1 MLLSQT
7 IILMSIIKKTSL
19 IVFIAILL
27 FVAYLLINTFN
38 FESKQLTVE
47 AVPRIEMNSAS
58 INNFA
63 EALKIKTVSPEN
75 TADFDSLQFNK
86 FNTFLKDTYPL
97 ADSLLEHK
105 TFNSFSHLYKWQ
117 GSDSSLK
124 PIILMGHLDVVPVIE
139 KNLSEWKVD
148 PFAGTIK
155 NDTIWGRGAIDDKVG
170 VIGIMEAVE
179 LLLSKNFK
187 PKRTMYFTFG
197 HDEEIGGRLGAVT
210 MANYLKEQGITAE
223 YVLDEGGVVS
233 EGFVPGMNKEVALI
247 GVAEK
252 GYLSLNLGVRIEGG
266 HSSMPGKETSIDV
279 MANAISK
286 LKNNPLPS
294 KITAPLK
301 EFMDYIGPEM
311 PFTNKMV
318 FANKGIL
325 SPLLLSVYESSSSG
339 NAQIRTTTSP
349 TIFNSGVKDNIIPL
363 TASATVNFRI
373 LPETTTDDV
382 IAHAKRVINDERISI
397 EQGGFVSEPSKHSS
411 PEAEQ
416 FKIINTT
423 VLQVF
428 PEVVVTPYLV
438 VGGTDA
444 RHYNEISDYIYR
456 FSPIHLNKANQKSF
470 HGLNERLAVSDFYD
484 SIGFYVQLIKNSTL

>member
-1 MLLSQT
+1 MRFF
-7 IILMSIIKKTSL
+7 KKTFLVL
-19 IVFIAILL
+19 IVALLL
-27 FVAYLLINTFN
+27 FIAYLLFNTFN
-38 FESKQLTVE
+38 FDSKQLSVSPITPVKADSE
-47 AVPRIEMNSAS
+47 AID
-58 INNFA
+58 NFA
-63 EALKIKTVSPEN
+63 KALQIKTVSPEN
-75 TADFDSLQFNK
+75 IAEFDSIQFQN
-86 FNTFLKDTYPL
+86 FNDFIKETYPL

-105 TFNSFSHLYKWQ
+105 TFNSYSHLFHWK
-117 GSDSSLK
+117 GSDKNLN
-124 PIILMGHLDVVPVIE
+124 PIIVMGHLDVVPVIE
-139 KNLSEWKVD
+139 KNISEWKVE
-148 PFAGTIK
+148 PFGGIIK
-155 NDTIWGRGAIDDKVG
+155 NDTVWGRGAIDDKVG
-170 VIGIMEAVE
+170 VIGILEAVE
-179 LLLSKNFK
+179 LLLQQNFK
-187 PKRTMYFTFG
+187 PQRSMYFAFG

-210 MANYLKEQGITAE
+210 MAKYLKDQGVTAE
-223 YVLDEGGVVS
+223 YVLDEGGVVTQ
-233 EGFVPGMNKEVALI
+233 GLVPGMTKEVALI

-252 GYLSLNLGVRIEGG
+252 GYLSLNLGIRIEGG

-279 MANAISK
+279 MANAITK

-301 EFMDYIGPEM
+301 EFMEYIGPEM

-318 FANKGIL
+318 FANKSVL
-325 SPLLLSVYESSSSG
+325 SPVLLNVYESTSSG

-382 IAHAKRVINDERISI
+382 ISHVKRVINDDRVTI
-397 EQGGFVSEPSKHSS
+397 EKGGFVSEPSKHSS

-423 VLQVF
+423 ILQLF
-428 PEVVVTPYLV
+428 PEVVVSPYLV

-444 RHYNEISDYIYR
+444 RHYNDLSDHIYR
-456 FSPIHLNKANQKSF
+456 FSPIHLNKSNQKSF

-484 SIGFYVQLIKNSTL
+484 SIAFYVQLIKNSTK

>member
-1 MLLSQT
+1 MRILKKGFLILLLAT
-7 IILMSIIKKTSL
+7 
-19 IVFIAILL
+19 LL
-27 FVAYLLINTFN
+27 FVAYLLFNTFN
-38 FESKQLTVE
+38 FESKQITV
-47 AVPRIEMNSAS
+47 ATVPRVEMSKAS
-58 INNFA
+58 ITNFS

-75 TADFDSLQFNK
+75 LADFDSVQFNK
-86 FNTFLKDTYPL
+86 FNDFLKNTYPL
-97 ADSLLEHK
+97 SDSLLEHK
-105 TFNSFSHLYKWQ
+105 TFNSFSHLFKWQ
-117 GSDSSLK
+117 GSDASLE

-139 KNLSEWKVD
+139 KNLSEWKINPWEGV
-148 PFAGTIK
+148 IQ

-179 LLLSKNFK
+179 LLLSQNFQ
-187 PKRTMYFTFG
+187 PKRSMYFAFG
-197 HDEEIGGRLGAVT
+197 HDEEIGGRKGAVT

-233 EGFVPGMNKEVALI
+233 DGLVPGMTKEVALI

-279 MANAISK
+279 MSNAIAK

-301 EFMDYIGPEM
+301 EFMEYIGPEM

-318 FANKGIL
+318 FANKGVL

-363 TASATVNFRI
+363 TANATVNFRV
-373 LPETTTDDV
+373 LPETTADDV
-382 IAHAKRVINDERISI
+382 IAHAKEVINDERITI
-397 EQGGFVSEPSKHSS
+397 EKGSFVSEPSKHSS
-411 PEAEQ
+411 PKASQ
-416 FKIINTT
+416 FKQINTT
-423 VLQVF
+423 ILQLF

-444 RHYNEISDYIYR
+444 RHYNEISDHIYR
-456 FSPIHLNKANQKSF
+456 FSPIHLNKSNQKSF

-484 SIGFYVQLIKNSTL
+484 AIAFYVQLIKNSTL

>member
-1 MLLSQT
+1 MRILKKIFLFLL
-7 IILMSIIKKTSL
+7 LA
-19 IVFIAILL
+19 IVL
-27 FVAYLLINTFN
+27 FVVYLLINTFN
-38 FESKQLTVE
+38 FESKQLSV
-47 AVPRIEMNSAS
+47 APVPRIEMNPEA
-58 INNFA
+58 INNFK

-75 TADFDSLQFNK
+75 TADFDSLEFRK

-105 TFNSFSHLYKWQ
+105 TFNSFSHLYKWE
-117 GSDSSLK
+117 GADTSLK

-139 KNLSEWKVD
+139 KNPSEWKVD
-148 PFAGTIK
+148 PFAGILK

-170 VIGIMEAVE
+170 VIGILEAVE
-179 LLLSKNFK
+179 LLVSQNYK
-187 PKRTMYFTFG
+187 PKRTMYFAFG

-210 MANYLKEQGITAE
+210 IAKYLKDQGITAE
-223 YVLDEGGVVS
+223 YILDEGGVVS
-233 EGFVPGMNKEVALI
+233 DGLVPGMTKEVALI

-266 HSSMPGKETSIDV
+266 HSSMPDKETSIDV
-279 MANAISK
+279 MATAITR

-301 EFMDYIGPEM
+301 EFMAYVGPEM
-311 PFTNKMV
+311 PFTNKVV
-318 FANKGIL
+318 FANKDVL
-325 SPLLLSVYESSSSG
+325 STLLLSVYESSASG
-339 NAQIRTTTSP
+339 NAMIRTTTSP

-373 LPETTTDDV
+373 LPETSTDDV
-382 IAHAKRVINDERISI
+382 IAHAKKVINDERISI
-397 EQGGFVSEPSKHSS
+397 EKGGFVSEPSKHSS
-411 PEAEQ
+411 PDSKQ
-416 FKIINTT
+416 FKAINTT
-423 VLQVF
+423 ILQLF
-428 PEVVVTPYLV
+428 PEVVVSPYLV

-456 FSPIHLNKANQKSF
+456 FSPIHLNKSNKKSF

-484 SIGFYVQLIKNSTL
+484 SIGFYVQLIKNSN

>member
-1 MLLSQT
+1 MR
-7 IILMSIIKKTSL
+7 ILKKTLLAIL
-19 IVFIAILL
+19 IVAIL
-27 FVAYLLINTFN
+27 FVAYLLINTLN
-38 FESKQLTVE
+38 FESKQISVE
-47 AVPRIEMNSAS
+47 PVTPVKIDKSA

-63 EALKIKTVSPEN
+63 EALTIKTVSPEN
-75 TADFDSLQFNK
+75 LADFDSIQFIK
-86 FNTFLKDTYPL
+86 FNTFLKVTYPL
-97 ADSLLEHK
+97 SDSILEHK
-105 TFNSFSHLYKWQ
+105 IFNSFSHLYKWQ
-117 GSDSSLK
+117 GSDASLK

-139 KNLSEWKVD
+139 KNMSEWNTD
-148 PFAGTIK
+148 PWGGKII

-170 VIGIMEAVE
+170 VIGILEAVE
-179 LLLSKNFK
+179 LLLSQNFQ
-187 PKRTMYFTFG
+187 PKRSMYFAFG

-210 MANYLKEQGITAE
+210 MAKYLKDNDITAE
-223 YVLDEGGVVS
+223 YILDEGGVLS
-233 EGFVPGMNKEVALI
+233 DGLIPGMSKEVALI

-252 GYLSLNLGVRIEGG
+252 GYLSLNLGIRIEGG

-279 MANAISK
+279 MANAITK

-325 SPLLLSVYESSSSG
+325 SSLLLNVYESSSSG
-339 NAQIRTTTSP
+339 NAMIRTTTSP

-382 IAHAKRVINDERISI
+382 ISHAKRVINDERITI
-397 EQGGFVSEPSKHSS
+397 EKGSFVSEPSKHSS
-411 PEAEQ
+411 PETEQ
-416 FKIINTT
+416 FKTINTT
-423 VLQVF
+423 ILQLY
-428 PEVVVTPYLV
+428 PEVLVTPYLV

-444 RHYNEISDYIYR
+444 RHYNEVSDHIYR
-456 FSPIHLNKANQKSF
+456 FSPIRLNKTNQKTF
-470 HGLNERLAVSDFYD
+470 HGLNERLALSDFYD
-484 SIGFYVQLIKNSTL
+484 SIGFYVQLIKNSN

>member
-1 MLLSQT
+1 MR
-7 IILMSIIKKTSL
+7 IIKKTFFFLLLS
-19 IVFIAILL
+19 ILL
-27 FVAYLLINTFN
+27 FVVYLLINTFN
-38 FESKQLTVE
+38 FASKQISVE
-47 AVPRIEMNSAS
+47 PINRVEINTTA

-63 EALKIKTVSPEN
+63 EALRIKTVSPEN
-75 TADFDSLQFNK
+75 LADFDSLQFSK

-117 GSDSSLK
+117 GSDNSLK
-124 PIILMGHLDVVPVIE
+124 PVILMGHLDVVPVIE
-139 KNLSEWKVD
+139 KNIAEWKVD
-148 PFAGTIK
+148 PWAGTIQ
-155 NDTIWGRGAIDDKVG
+155 NDTIWGRGTIDDKIG
-170 VIGIMEAVE
+170 VVGIMEAVE
-179 LLLSKNFK
+179 LLLQQNYI
-187 PKRTMYFTFG
+187 PKRSLLFAFG
-197 HDEEIGGRLGAVT
+197 HDEEIGGRKGAVT
-210 MANYLKEQGITAE
+210 IAKYLKDEGITAE

-233 EGFVPGMNKEVALI
+233 DGLVPGMSKEVALI

-252 GYLSLNLGVRIEGG
+252 GYLSLNLGIRIEGG

-279 MANAISK
+279 MANAISN
-286 LKNNPLPS
+286 LKKNPLPA

-301 EFMDYIGPEM
+301 EFMDYVGPEM
-311 PFTNKMV
+311 PFTNKVV

-325 SPLLLSVYESSSSG
+325 SSLLLSVYESSASG
-339 NAQIRTTTSP
+339 NAMIRTTTSP

-382 IAHAKRVINDERISI
+382 IAHAIRVINDERITI
-397 EQGGFVSEPSKHSS
+397 EKGGFVSEPSKHSS
-411 PEAEQ
+411 PETEQ
-416 FKIINTT
+416 FKAINTT
-423 VLQVF
+423 ILQLF

-444 RHYNEISDYIYR
+444 RHYNEISDHIYR

-470 HGLNERLAVSDFYD
+470 HGLNERLAVSDFHD
-484 SIGFYVQLIKNSTL
+484 AIAFYAQLIKNSN